1 MLALAEQRIVAPMKQ
16 YAPAEQERP
25 HPIELDE
32 KDYEILRLLQENAKL
47 TVRQIAAAIHL
58 SPTPTHERIKRL
70 ENSKVIRQYAALLD
84 NRKVNK
90 KVMVL
95 CQVSLKDHDIQ
106 TARAFITGI
115 THFRE
120 VIECYN
126 ISGEFDFM
134 LKIVAESIEDYHHFF
149 INYLGSVKGIGQ
161 TKSTFVMD
169 IIKDTH
175 QLL

>member
-1 MLALAEQRIVAPMKQ
+1 MAMKTN
-16 YAPAEQERP
+16 PDTEQEKSL
-25 HPIELDE
+25 HIELDK
-32 KDYEILRLLQENAKL
+32 KDYEILKLLQENAKL
-47 TVRQIAAAIHL
+47 TVRQIASAIHL

-70 ENSKVIRQYAALLD
+70 EQAKVIRQYVALLD

-90 KVMVL
+90 GVMVL
-95 CQVSLKDHDIQ
+95 CQVSLKEHDKK
-106 TARAFITGI
+106 TAQAFIQGI
-115 THFRE
+115 TKFKD

-134 LKIVAESIEDYHHFF
+134 LKIVAQSIEDYHHFYV
-149 INYLGSVKGIGQ
+149 NYLGEVKGIGQ

-175 QLL
+175 QVL

>member
-1 MLALAEQRIVAPMKQ
+1 MPVHQLP
-16 YAPAEQERP
+16 EQEKPRP
-25 HPIELDE
+25 LELDE
-32 KDYEILRLLQENAKL
+32 KDYEILRLLQEDAKL

-70 ENSKVIRQYAALLD
+70 KHNRVIRQYAALLD

-90 KVMVL
+90 RVMVL
-95 CQVSLKDHDIQ
+95 CQVSLKDHDKQ
-106 TARAFITGI
+106 TAQAFIEGI
-115 THFRE
+115 TGFTE
-120 VIECYN
+120 VLECYN

-134 LKIVAESIEDYHHFF
+134 LKIVAESIESYHHFF

-175 QLL
+175 RIL